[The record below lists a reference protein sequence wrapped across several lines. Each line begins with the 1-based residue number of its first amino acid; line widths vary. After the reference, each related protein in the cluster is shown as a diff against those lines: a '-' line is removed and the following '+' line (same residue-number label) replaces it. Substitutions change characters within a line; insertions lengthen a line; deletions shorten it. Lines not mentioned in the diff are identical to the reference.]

1 MLRDGPKPE
10 DDGEDQER
18 EEITD
23 QGRFQGG
30 VRAAQSS
37 QKELDLGPAW
47 WTRQRRR
54 GFVR

>member
-18 EEITD
+18 AEIME

-30 VRAAQSS
+30 VGAAQSS
-37 QKELDLGPAW
+37 QRELDLGPA
-47 WTRQRRR
+47 
-54 GFVR
+54 